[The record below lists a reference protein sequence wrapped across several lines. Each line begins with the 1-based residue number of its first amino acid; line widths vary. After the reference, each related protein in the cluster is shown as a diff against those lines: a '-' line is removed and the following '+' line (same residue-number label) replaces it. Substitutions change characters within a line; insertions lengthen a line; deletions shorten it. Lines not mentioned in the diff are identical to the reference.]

1 MIVID
6 ALVYYGE
13 VTDKFKDGNKKIIY
27 VVEGKEFKTTYDF
40 CSVEIGEFVK
50 VVTDVFNEEVLVFDR
65 LYEDFDNSKELIEEI
80 KKSIRPPVKN

>member
-13 VTDKFKDGNKKIIY
+13 ITDKFKDEDEKIVY
-27 VVEGKEFKTTYDF
+27 VVEGKEFKTTYDL
-40 CSVEIGEFVK
+40 CSIEVGEFVK

-65 LYEDFDNSKELIEEI
+65 LYEDFGNSKELIEQI
-80 KKSIRPPVKN
+80 KKSVKPPV